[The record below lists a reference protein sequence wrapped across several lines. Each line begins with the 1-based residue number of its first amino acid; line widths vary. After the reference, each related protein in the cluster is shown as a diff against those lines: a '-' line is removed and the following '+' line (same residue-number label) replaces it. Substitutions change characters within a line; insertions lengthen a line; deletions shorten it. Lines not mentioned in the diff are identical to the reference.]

1 MKTAAP
7 TTVEALVSTGEEVPV
22 SKTVEAPA
30 ATVEVL
36 VSTMVEA
43 RAATTVEALVS
54 TALEAL
60 VAAVVEALAA
70 AGAVEAPA
78 AGAVEVLV
86 STAVEALAVARAPTR
101 APPMLEAMS
110 TTRKARSTPAPR
122 WYASGSAGLP
132 DIGKCSTKIVG
143 RPARAA
149 GKRRVSVWRKNSRYA
164 MSSARQPTNVRRRL
178 HFRTIA
184 SRTNAVAMAAPVVP
198 AKYALLQSIVV
209 NVSAIYTTV
218 VSTLHARR
226 PPIARPGQYA
236 RPPR

>member
-54 TALEAL
+54 
-60 VAAVVEALAA
+60 AVVEALAA